1 MFLNTDR
8 CNPFATT
15 AWDARPVIIAHF
27 GIAFRIRTGNL
38 ASDFTLLEE
47 RLHPRSLCVRA
58 TLVRARPT
66 ECGGTDRLDEI
77 SGASRVM

>member
-27 GIAFRIRTGNL
+27 GIAFGIRTGNL
-38 ASDFTLLEE
+38 ASNFTLLEK
-47 RLHPRSLCVRA
+47 RLHPRSLRV
-58 TLVRARPT
+58 TLVRRRPT

-77 SGASRVM
+77 SGASGVM